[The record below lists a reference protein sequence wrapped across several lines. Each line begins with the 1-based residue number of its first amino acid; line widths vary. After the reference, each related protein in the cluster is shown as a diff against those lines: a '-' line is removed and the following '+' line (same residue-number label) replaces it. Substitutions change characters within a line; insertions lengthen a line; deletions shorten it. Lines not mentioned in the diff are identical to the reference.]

1 MEYIIAL
8 DLSLSNSG
16 VAVFSQDGK
25 IKKLLSIATDPSQE
39 TPIRL
44 KNIGSKLLKLKKE
57 YKPKVVVIE
66 EGFTRYNISTQQL
79 FKVHGLVN
87 YLFAGTEQIRYY
99 SGTVRKLVTGKGNI
113 KKEEARD
120 YILNK
125 YKNIEFEDLDQ
136 SDAFLL
142 GLCYFIDKKII
153 KGV

>member
-16 VAVFSQDGK
+16 VAIFSQDGK

-44 KNIGSKLLKLKKE
+44 KNIGSKLLKIKKE
-57 YKPKVVVIE
+57 YRPSVVVIE

-87 YLFAGTEQIRYY
+87 YLFSGTEQIRYH
-99 SGTVRKLVTGKGNI
+99 SGTVRKIVTGKGNI

-120 YILNK
+120 YILNN
-125 YKNIEFEDLDQ
+125 YKDVKFEDLDQ

-142 GLCYFIDKKII
+142 GLCYFKDRGEK
-153 KGV
+153 